1 MLIAG
6 LGIARSAHAA
16 LEWELPGERKLSIH
30 GFYEARLLFV
40 GASLP
45 ANDVTFSQFRHVFSS
60 EIEFSIA
67 PDGFGPFDSMFLY
80 ARGLAS
86 FDCIYSR
93 ACGLWNSTDSY
104 GGAHRKVVRQ
114 PASLK
119 QNVINKAPYFGGL
132 LPFKY
137 LPGTLA
143 PANEVLNPNRR
154 YRNCEN
160 PAGTC
165 AGLTFMSSSV
175 PSGSPVGRPFG
186 STGNSCR
193 NWAANSP
200 T

>member
-1 MLIAG
+1 VLGVLIAG

-40 GASLP
+40 GANLP
-45 ANDVTFSQFRHVFSS
+45 ADDVTFSQFRHVLSS

-104 GGAHRKVVRQ
+104 GAHRKVVRQ

-119 QNVINKAPYFGGL
+119 QNVINKA
-132 LPFKY
+132 
-137 LPGTLA
+137 
-143 PANEVLNPNRR
+143 R
-154 YRNCEN
+154 
-160 PAGTC
+160 
-165 AGLTFMSSSV
+165 SSAV
-175 PSGSPVGRPFG
+175 
-186 STGNSCR
+186 C
-193 NWAANSP
+193 SP
-200 T
+200 TSTCPARWRPRTRS